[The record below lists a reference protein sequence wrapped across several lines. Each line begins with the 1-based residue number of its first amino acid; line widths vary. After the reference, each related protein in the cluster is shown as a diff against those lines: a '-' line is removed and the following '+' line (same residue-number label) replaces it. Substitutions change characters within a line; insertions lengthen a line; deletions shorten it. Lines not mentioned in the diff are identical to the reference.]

1 DYIQALEHLL
11 ESKRSEQKAIEERDH
26 AIATKAEI
34 GSRREATAMA
44 SASAAVREARRL
56 ADELGRGTRQATVK
70 AVENLTKTQFDP
82 QAWRKL
88 RAWCD
93 SHGVQPNYVE
103 DPLYGRVRAWPAD
116 AWKEVYDIDLDGLFG
131 YHQHRSTEGGAS
143 SACP

>member
-1 DYIQALEHLL
+1 
-11 ESKRSEQKAIEERDH
+11 ERDH

-131 YHQHRSTEGGAS
+131 YHQHRITEGGAS